1 MSANTRI
8 TEEPRFL
15 IIDLH
20 KNKAV
25 PATTD
30 EMQALLRR
38 DEPLT
43 GEAYFE
49 CRKGMGYDPDMSS
62 NLLVSDHEFTSRT

>member
-1 MSANTRI
+1 MNVQ
-8 TEEPRFL
+8 EPRFF

-38 DEPLT
+38 VEPLT
-43 GEAYFE
+43 GESYFQRME
-49 CRKGMGYDPDMSS
+49 SS
-62 NLLVSDHEFTSRT
+62 HDAKTYSAERTLPEV

>member
-1 MSANTRI
+1 MNVQ
-8 TEEPRFL
+8 EPRFL

-38 DEPLT
+38 VEPLT
-43 GEAYFE
+43 GEAHFQRME
-49 CRKGMGYDPDMSS
+49 SS
-62 NLLVSDHEFTSRT
+62 CDSKTSATEHPLPSL

>member
-1 MSANTRI
+1 MNVQVQ
-8 TEEPRFL
+8 EPRFL

-30 EMQALLRR
+30 EMQALVWR
-38 DEPLT
+38 EELT

>member
-1 MSANTRI
+1 MNVR
-8 TEEPRFL
+8 EPCLL

-25 PATTD
+25 LATTD
-30 EMQALLRR
+30 EMQALLWR
-38 DEPLT
+38 EELT

-49 CRKGMGYDPDMSS
+49 RKNEGEEDGFRRSIKS
-62 NLLVSDHEFTSRT
+62 TEGR

>member
-1 MSANTRI
+1 MNVR
-8 TEEPRFL
+8 EPRFL
-15 IIDLH
+15 VIDLH

-30 EMQALLRR
+30 EMRALVTVEELSKSEIRL
-38 DEPLT
+38 DT
-43 GEAYFE
+43 G
-49 CRKGMGYDPDMSS
+49 S